1 MIVRARAP
9 LRLGLAGG
17 GTDVS
22 PYCDLYGGL
31 VLNATIDKYAYT
43 VIEPRADANRVCLIA
58 ADKQES
64 FESEA
69 SPQLPLD
76 GHLDLHKGVYNRIVR
91 DFNAGRP
98 LALTMTTHT
107 DAPPGSGLGSSS
119 TLVVSMVKAFVE
131 WLNLPLGEY
140 DIARL
145 AYEIERVDVGLSGG
159 RQDQYAATF
168 GGFNF
173 MEFHPG
179 ERVVVNP
186 LRIKNWI
193 ISELEA
199 SLVLYFGGVSRHSA
213 QIIDEQAANVKRN
226 DFAAVEA
233 THALKAE
240 AIAMKENLL
249 RGDFE
254 GLIAI
259 RAGRMGS
266 QEKNGHEHFQSRD
279 RENLRARHQ
288 GGRPRRQDLRSG
300 RRRFHDAACGSG
312 VAHERGAS
320 PATDI
325 RPDLHVP
332 LHQARDR
339 RMEDL
344 LGRPRQQGDNRFRL
358 LILPFLFSG
367 MAALI
372 YQVCWQRLLFVA
384 LGVDIESITIIVST
398 FMLGL
403 GVGALVGGQLADRFP
418 DRIIE
423 LFALAEFGIGLF
435 GLLSPTLID
444 IVGRL
449 TIQHSLPVIAT
460 ANFLLLLIP
469 TLLMGATL
477 PMLVAFLVRTVGNVG
492 VSIGGLYFVNTL
504 GAALGALTVGFLWLY
519 YFDLNTTIYSA
530 AAVNLTISAGILA
543 LFRKSA

>member
-43 VIEPRADANRVCLIA
+43 VLEPRVDANRVRLVA

-64 FESEA
+64 FESET

-76 GHLDLHKGVYNRIVR
+76 GQLDLHKGVYNRIVR

-226 DFAAVEA
+226 DPAAVEA
-233 THALKAE
+233 THALKTE

-249 RGDFE
+249 KGDFE
-254 GLIAI
+254 GLIQSV
-259 RAGRMGS
+259 RAGWEAKKKLARSISNPEIEETYELAIKAGARAGKISGAGGGGFMMLLVDPVMRMNVERALRQTSG
-266 QEKNGHEHFQSRD
+266 QIFTCHFTKYGT
-279 RENLRARHQ
+279 E
-288 GGRPRRQDLRSG
+288 GWK
-300 RRRFHDAACGSG
+300 
-312 VAHERGAS
+312 
-320 PATDI
+320 
-325 RPDLHVP
+325 
-332 LHQARDR
+332 
-339 RMEDL
+339 
-344 LGRPRQQGDNRFRL
+344 
-358 LILPFLFSG
+358 
-367 MAALI
+367 I
-372 YQVCWQRLLFVA
+372 Y
-384 LGVDIESITIIVST
+384 
-398 FMLGL
+398 
-403 GVGALVGGQLADRFP
+403 
-418 DRIIE
+418 
-423 LFALAEFGIGLF
+423 
-435 GLLSPTLID
+435 
-444 IVGRL
+444 
-449 TIQHSLPVIAT
+449 
-460 ANFLLLLIP
+460 
-469 TLLMGATL
+469 
-477 PMLVAFLVRTVGNVG
+477 
-492 VSIGGLYFVNTL
+492 
-504 GAALGALTVGFLWLY
+504 
-519 YFDLNTTIYSA
+519 
-530 AAVNLTISAGILA
+530 
-543 LFRKSA
+543 